1 MGVPSS
7 SFALMLMTNA
17 PDVAAEA
24 IRAGVDRVFVDLE
37 IAGKVERQRGKST
50 IISGHTIEDV
60 RAVRAVVPKGQLLV
74 RIDPP
79 GDGMRAQVDA
89 VVNAGA
95 DIVMLPYFTTAD
107 EVRAFVEAL
116 AGRATSL
123 LLVETAASL
132 TRIDP
137 ILAIEGVDE
146 IHVGLNDLHRSLG
159 LSFMYEV
166 LASGLLDLVAER
178 VRVCGRPVRF
188 GFGGGALLDAKHPV
202 APADVLREHAR
213 LGSTMI
219 ILSRTFTGDAPDAQS
234 LRERVDLAR
243 EVERIRA
250 VLAEARSR
258 PPDAVERDRKR
269 IQATIWQA
277 AADLRARA

>member
-79 GDGMRAQVDA
+79 GEGMRAQIDA
-89 VVNAGA
+89 VVDAGA

-219 ILSRTFTGDAPDAQS
+219 ILSRTFTGDARDAQS

-243 EVERIRA
+243 EVARIRA
-250 VLAEARSR
+250 VLAEAWSR

-277 AADLRARA
+277 AADLTARA